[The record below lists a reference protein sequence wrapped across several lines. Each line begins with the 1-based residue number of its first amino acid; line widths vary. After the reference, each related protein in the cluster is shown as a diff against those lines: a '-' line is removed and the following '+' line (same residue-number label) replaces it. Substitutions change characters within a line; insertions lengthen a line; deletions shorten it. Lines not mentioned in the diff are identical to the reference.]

1 MNEKIISLVKRY
13 LICFAVM
20 GTFTVGILSSVGY
33 SAEHPLSVKFL
44 NLSDAFFVPGIVV
57 FLVGVLVWVSTTGFF
72 DSIAYVVNIGFRAL
86 VPFMRRGE
94 YEKYYD
100 YKLRKG
106 EKRIKGYGFIL
117 ISGLVYLLI
126 GAIFAILFFTV

>member
-1 MNEKIISLVKRY
+1 MNEKIISLVKKY

-20 GTFTVGILSSVGY
+20 GTFTVGILTGVGFSS
-33 SAEHPLSVKFL
+33 EHPLSVKFL

-117 ISGLVYLLI
+117 ISGLIYLLI

>member
-1 MNEKIISLVKRY
+1 MRDNIISLVKKY

-20 GTFTVGILSSVGY
+20 GAFTVGILSSVGY
-33 SAEHPLSVKFL
+33 SAEHPLDVKLL
-44 NLSDAFFVPGIVV
+44 NLSDAFFVPGVVV
-57 FLVGVLVWVSTTGFF
+57 FLFGVLVWVSTTGFF

-100 YKLRKG
+100 YKLRKE
-106 EKRIKGYGFIL
+106 EKRVKGYGFIL

-126 GAIFAILFFTV
+126 GAIFAILFFAV